1 MHQDY
6 VPAQQ
11 YSIPADGFVIEF
23 PDVSRREAGD
33 LAKDLKLSL
42 DNAAADAGIP
52 PEAKVEKVDPNAQDP
67 GTIIA
72 IILGAKATVAIATGI
87 ALWMRRKNQG
97 RIRLR
102 FPDGT
107 KADISGTESHDIQGI
122 VRAISK
128 R

>member
-1 MHQDY
+1 MLGMHR
-6 VPAQQ
+6 
-11 YSIPADGFVIEF
+11 
-23 PDVSRREAGD
+23 SRLRTV
-33 LAKDLKLSL
+33 KDAAEELNLSL
-42 DNAAADAGIP
+42 STTYRLISRIP

-72 IILGAKATVAIATGI
+72 IILGAKATLAIATGI